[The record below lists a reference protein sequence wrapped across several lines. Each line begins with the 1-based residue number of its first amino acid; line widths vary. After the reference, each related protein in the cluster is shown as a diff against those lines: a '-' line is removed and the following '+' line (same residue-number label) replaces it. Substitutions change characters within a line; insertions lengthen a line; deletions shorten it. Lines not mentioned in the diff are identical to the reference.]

1 MIYPQCIYYT
11 MAESSAIGSQKQARL
26 ERLKREIIA
35 YVAQYPGCSAA
46 DIVCHLANNRKMRNH
61 GLTARKIGFFI
72 PRYLKQVNWTLDST
86 TGKRIYA
93 LS

>member
-1 MIYPQCIYYT
+1 MS
-11 MAESSAIGSQKQARL
+11 EVSARGSQKQARL
-26 ERLKREIIA
+26 DRLKREIIA

-46 DIVCHLANNRKMRNH
+46 DIVCHLSNNRKMRNH

-72 PRYLKQVNWTLDST
+72 PRYLKEVNWTLDSN

-93 LS
+93 LP